1 MQMIFAIKPHLSGKG
16 LVVCALLHCL
26 VIPVAAGQAVGPAD
40 NTFYN
45 KTRQGWFWYENP
57 PAAKEKQD
65 DKPDQ
70 TPHSMVSLNAF
81 SIEDLWNM
89 HPDDFQNL
97 LNGLQKQ
104 AVQFP
109 SEQNVLEYLTIQDI
123 ARRKAL
129 AYTHTASYVTQKYSN
144 LFRLNQVYPTA
155 GPGVTA
161 RVQMQQGEI
170 AETLASGK
178 ADHALLF
185 FVNPHCSF
193 CEKQR
198 QILSY
203 FIEKY
208 GWPIRTVDIS
218 KETDGA
224 ARFNII
230 VTPTLLL
237 IKRGHT
243 ESMPVA
249 TGVITLSELER
260 KLYRA
265 IRFLQ
270 GKTDSDNFMLYDF
283 QENSALDPGSIL
295 GGDSQPWNRAQL
307 GDAWE

>member
-1 MQMIFAIKPHLSGKG
+1 MQMTFATRQCLFGKG
-16 LVVCALLHCL
+16 LAVCVLMLCL
-26 VIPVAAGQAVGPAD
+26 IIPANAGQAAGPGN
-40 NTFYN
+40 NTFYDQA
-45 KTRQGWFWYENP
+45 RQGWFWYENP
-57 PAAKEKQD
+57 PVAMEKQE
-65 DKPDQ
+65 DKPEN
-70 TPHSMVSLNAF
+70 TPHDMLSLNAF
-81 SIEDLWNM
+81 STEDLWNM

-109 SEQNVLEYLTIQDI
+109 SEQNVLQYLTIQDI

-144 LFRLNQVYPTA
+144 LFRMNQVYPTA

-185 FVNPHCSF
+185 FINPHCSF

-198 QILSY
+198 QILGY

-208 GWPIRTVDIS
+208 GWQIRTVDIS
-218 KETDGA
+218 KETDAA
-224 ARFNII
+224 ARFNIT

-237 IKRGHT
+237 IKRGHA

-249 TGVITLSELER
+249 TGVIALSELER

-265 IRFLQ
+265 IRFLR

-283 QENSALDPGSIL
+283 QENSALDPESIL
-295 GGDSQPWNRAQL
+295 GGDSQPWNRAQ
-307 GDAWE
+307 